1 MEEDEVQL
9 QEEELENDH
18 TLKTKVDLNC
28 SKRFRSR
35 FFFPWSLQVSM
46 AKQWYRLRKLC
57 DFYHE
62 RLNKLDTLLIKMIKV
77 NQNWLKNSSLFN
89 GDL

>member
-35 FFFPWSLQVSM
+35 FFFSLKSTSKHGKTVIQTKEV
-46 AKQWYRLRKLC
+46 
-57 DFYHE
+57 
-62 RLNKLDTLLIKMIKV
+62 V
-77 NQNWLKNSSLFN
+77 
-89 GDL
+89 